1 MVGGYIGARLSQ
13 RGVVANDFDDTEV
26 EEVRKF
32 VAIGRPIGGFTRGE
46 VVEI

>member
-1 MVGGYIGARLSQ
+1 VGNTFG
-13 RGVVANDFDDTEV
+13 DTEV

-32 VAIGRPIGGFTRGE
+32 VAIGRPVSGFTSGK

>member
-1 MVGGYIGARLSQ
+1 LGNTFG
-13 RGVVANDFDDTEV
+13 DTEV

-32 VAIGRPIGGFTRGE
+32 VAIGRPVGGFTNGE